1 MFEIIV
7 RQGQYSFVFCSRGY
21 EAFNSDG
28 MISFSYFINSFMIK

>member
-28 MISFSYFINSFMIK
+28 MIRSVILSTGL